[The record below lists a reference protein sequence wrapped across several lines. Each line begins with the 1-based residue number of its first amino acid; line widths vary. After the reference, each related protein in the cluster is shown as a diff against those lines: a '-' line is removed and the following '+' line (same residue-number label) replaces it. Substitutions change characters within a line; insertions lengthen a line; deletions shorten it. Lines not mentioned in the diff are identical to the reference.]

1 VEALLAVSFVRT
13 LLLIAVAGALSAWI
27 FLVEAPRL
35 EQEAK
40 AEFLLDVDPA
50 SVEKVRMDYPDGSSI
65 EAVREGEE
73 WKLTAPVAYPADS
86 SVVANFLTT
95 VQETKIERRLNKEEA
110 GALSSYGLEGDTG
123 SQARLELT
131 EKGGKALPAVV
142 FGISTPVGHQAFAR
156 REGSDEVLVVPLL
169 LQSTI
174 KKNPDDLRR
183 KAMFSGDT
191 EGVNRVSITGP
202 NGNIVLERRGENEW
216 ILQSPLLDEADAESV
231 RSMLDSIA
239 TIDATG
245 FYDGDKAD
253 RAAFGLADGAT
264 RFLATRE
271 DGSTIE
277 FLIGKEAADPP
288 AGLYFERTSDGQV
301 VKAPDWVKAKFAPPV
316 AELRQKRLLSCR
328 ADEILSMT
336 WRGGGGEAPFTIAR
350 EAAGKPW
357 TISPEVAGEV
367 VNQRVVDNA
376 VRSLVTA
383 RADEVV
389 GDANTDEDLARW
401 GLDAPSA
408 RLEVAGT
415 KGSCASLAG
424 AVVTMETPA
433 ADREAPAPR
442 LPGDGRV
449 RYVKNAA
456 RSAVLRASEHE
467 FSRITTK
474 RPAFVDASAPA
485 DEAGEAEPEAA
496 PGN

>member
-1 VEALLAVSFVRT
+1 MSFVRT
-13 LLLIAVAGALSAWI
+13 LVLIAVAGALSAWI

-40 AEFLLDVDPA
+40 ADFLLDIDPA
-50 SVEKVRMDYPDGSSI
+50 SVEKVRMEYPDGTSI

-86 SVVANFLTT
+86 GVVANFLTT
-95 VQETKIERRLNKEEA
+95 VQETKIERRLAKDEA

-123 SQARLELT
+123 SQARLEVT

-142 FGISTPVGHQAFAR
+142 FGIATPVGHQAFAR

-183 KAMFSGDT
+183 KTMFSGET
-191 EGVNRVSITGP
+191 ESVNRVTITGP
-202 NGNIVLERRGENEW
+202 AGSIVLERRGENEW
-216 ILQSPLLDEADAESV
+216 TLQSPLVDEADTESV

-253 RAAFGLADGAT
+253 RAAFGLAEGAT

-328 ADEILSMT
+328 ADEILRMT
-336 WRGGGGEAPFTIAR
+336 WRGGQDAPAPFTISR
-350 EAAGKPW
+350 EAVGKPW

-401 GLDAPSA
+401 GLDAPGA
-408 RLEVAGT
+408 HLEVEGT
-415 KGSCASLAG
+415 RGPCASLLG
-424 AVVTMETPA
+424 AVVTVETPA
-433 ADREAPAPR
+433 TDDTEPARKPA
-442 LPGDGRV
+442 GDGRV
-449 RYVKNAA
+449 RYVKNAS
-456 RSAVLRASEHE
+456 RSAVLRASQHE
-467 FSRITTK
+467 FSRITMK
-474 RPAFVDASAPA
+474 RAAFVDASAAA
-485 DEAGEAEPEAA
+485 DDGSQAEPEAA